1 MQRKNLLRKKFNAFF
16 GPPTG
21 FEPGTLQNLRV
32 GLAGALATAAT
43 KLGSDNG
50 KST

>member
-1 MQRKNLLRKKFNAFF
+1 MCKSLLKKKLNAFF

-32 GLAGALATAAT
+32 GQAGALATAAT
-43 KLGSDNG
+43 KLGSENG